1 METRI
6 FHPKRDDAGIRLD
19 VYCAAQESSLTRSRI
34 ASLIRDGQ
42 LWVNGKPAK
51 AGMKLNGGEE
61 IRLEIPAPQPMEL
74 KAEDLPLDI
83 VYEDGDIVVINKP
96 RGMVV
101 HPAVGNMTGTLVHA
115 LMYHCRD
122 LSGIGGTIR
131 PGIVHRIDKDTTG
144 LLVVAKTD
152 RAHQSLTEQLAQRR
166 MHRTYWALVEGVVK
180 NDGQVDAPIARHPV
194 DRKKMAVVSGG
205 REALTFYHVQE
216 RFTAYTL
223 LECRLAT
230 GRTHQ
235 IRVHMAHIKHP
246 VVGDPVYGIRKQAFT
261 LEGQLLHALRLELCH
276 PVTGKTMEFSAPLPE
291 DFAHVLQV
299 LRRREG
305 RPL

>member
-19 VYCAAQESSLTRSRI
+19 VYCAAQEASLTRSRI

-180 NDGQVDAPIARHPV
+180 IDGQVDAPIARHPV
-194 DRKKMAVVSGG
+194 DRKKMAVVPGG

>member
-19 VYCAAQESSLTRSRI
+19 VYCAAQEASLTRSRI

-194 DRKKMAVVSGG
+194 DRKKMAVVPGG

>member
-19 VYCAAQESSLTRSRI
+19 VYCAAQEASLTRSRI

-42 LWVNGKPAK
+42 LGVNGKPAK

-194 DRKKMAVVSGG
+194 DRKKMAVVPGG

>member
-19 VYCAAQESSLTRSRI
+19 VYCAAQEASLTRSRI

-194 DRKKMAVVSGG
+194 DRKKMAVVPGG

-230 GRTHQ
+230 GRTRQ

>member
-19 VYCAAQESSLTRSRI
+19 VYCAAQEASLTRSRI

-101 HPAVGNMTGTLVHA
+101 HPAVGNMMGTLVHA

-131 PGIVHRIDKDTTG
+131 PGIVHRIDQDTTG

-194 DRKKMAVVSGG
+194 DRKKMAVVPGG

>member
-19 VYCAAQESSLTRSRI
+19 VYCAAQEASLTRSRI

-194 DRKKMAVVSGG
+194 DRKKMAVVPGG

-246 VVGDPVYGIRKQAFT
+246 VVGDPIYGIRKQAFT

>member
-194 DRKKMAVVSGG
+194 DRKKMAVVPGG